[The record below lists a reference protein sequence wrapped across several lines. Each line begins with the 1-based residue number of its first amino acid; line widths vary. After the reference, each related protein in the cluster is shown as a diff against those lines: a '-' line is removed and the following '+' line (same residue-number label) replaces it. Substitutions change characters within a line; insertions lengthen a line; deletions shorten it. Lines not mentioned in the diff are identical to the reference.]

1 MSVDLNNK
9 KLLILGG
16 NALSVDI
23 VKQANKMGI
32 HTIVTDWN
40 SVKDSPAKL
49 LANEYWNISL
59 LDYDALSTKIKAEHI
74 DGIITGFTDSY
85 LLPYQHLCE
94 ICNLPCYAT
103 KQQFELTLDKALF
116 KATCKEFGVPTVP
129 EFQIDTI
136 DKSSISTTNKVILK
150 PVDNSGSRG
159 ICTCD
164 SPDTFEEK
172 LAYAQSFSA
181 KKHVIIE
188 QYMDCEDVSF
198 EYKVQD
204 GEVFLSAICDREIYK
219 TSEFG
224 SITSKLTYPSKYTS
238 TYLQEVNNK
247 VADMFRALDFSNGVL
262 FMQAFVKNSQF
273 YFYEMGYRLS
283 GGRHYIFTENQ
294 NTTNACKELIHFA
307 LTGKMATLQLSQIA
321 KPDFSDLC
329 IQLSMICQS
338 QTIHHIEGWDYIM
351 KIRQIIDATKYF
363 EEGDTIGQQG
373 TTASIFA
380 RLHIVCK
387 NEQEYSNVLHE
398 IKSNLK
404 VYNALNENIIID
416 L

>member
-1 MSVDLNNK
+1 MLVSHKNK

-23 VKQANKMGI
+23 VKQANKMGVY
-32 HTIVTDWN
+32 TIVTDWN
-40 SVKDSPAKL
+40 SVKESPAKL
-49 LANEYWNISL
+49 QANEHWNISL
-59 LDYDALSTKIKAEHI
+59 LDFEALATKIKTEQI

-94 ICNLPCYAT
+94 MCELPCYAT
-103 KQQFELTLDKALF
+103 KQQFEMTLDKALF
-116 KATCKEFGVPTVP
+116 KAKCQEFGVQTVP
-129 EFQIDTI
+129 EFSIKTFDKNTI
-136 DKSSISTTNKVILK
+136 SASNKVILK

-159 ICTCD
+159 ICICE
-164 SPDTFEEK
+164 SPDMFEEK
-172 LAYAQSFSA
+172 LTYSQSFSA

-198 EYKVQD
+198 EYKIQD

-219 TSEFG
+219 TSEYG
-224 SITSKLTYPSKYTS
+224 SITSKLIYPSKYIS
-238 TYLQEVNNK
+238 TYLREANK
-247 VADMFRALDFSNGVL
+247 KVVDMFRVLNLSNGVL
-262 FMQAFVKNSQF
+262 FMQAFVKDGKF

-294 NTTNACKELIHFA
+294 NNTNACKELINFA
-307 LTGKMATLQLSQIA
+307 LTGKMSEQQLSKIT
-321 KPDFSDLC
+321 KPDFKDLC
-329 IQLSMICQS
+329 IQLSIICQS
-338 QTIHHIEGWDYIM
+338 QTIHHIEGWDHIM
-351 KIRQIIDATKYF
+351 NIHQIIDATKYF
-363 EEGDTIGQQG
+363 AEGDTIGQQG

-380 RLHIVCK
+380 RLHIVCE
-387 NEQEYSNVLHE
+387 NQQEYSNVLQE

>member
-1 MSVDLNNK
+1 MQLNHKNK

-23 VKQANKMGI
+23 VKQANRMGI
-32 HTIVTDWN
+32 YTIVTDWN

-49 LANEYWNISL
+49 LANEHWDISL
-59 LDYDALSTKIKAEHI
+59 LDFEALTTKIKTENI

-94 ICNLPCYAT
+94 ICDFPCYAT

-116 KATCKEFGVPTVP
+116 KATCREFNVPTVP
-129 EFQIDTI
+129 EFSINTF
-136 DKSSISTTNKVILK
+136 DKNAISVINKVILK

-159 ICTCD
+159 ICICD

-172 LAYAQSFSA
+172 LAYSQSFSA

-188 QYMDCEDVSF
+188 QYMDCDDVSF

-247 VADMFRALDFSNGVL
+247 VADMFRALNVSNGVL

-307 LTGKMATLQLSQIA
+307 LTGKMAEQQLSQIA
-321 KPDFSDLC
+321 EPNFKDLC
-329 IQLSMICQS
+329 IQLSIICQS
-338 QTIHHIEGWDYIM
+338 QTIHHVEGWDYIM
-351 KIRQIIDATKYF
+351 NIRQIIDATKYF
-363 EEGDTIGQQG
+363 AEGDTIGQQG

-380 RLHIVCK
+380 RLHIVCE
-387 NEQEYSNVLHE
+387 NEQEYSNVLQE

-404 VYNALNENIIID
+404 VYNALHENIIID